1 MTNITP
7 QIRLIDGKPVT
18 TSRQLAEFFHKR
30 HDHVIDKIKAL
41 ECSDQFLTSNFSG
54 VKYNHRG
61 NEYTEYQITRDGFA
75 FLAMGF
81 TGKKAAVFKE
91 AYINAFNQMEAKLI
105 KQDQLCHSL
114 PDLTVRDKQSLKKVI
129 RFYTTRLYLLN
140 SSFEKSAL
148 IAYLM
153 EGAKAYSIDRA
164 VEAKL
169 DIRLD
174 TALGVLADERS
185 LLLDDGLD
193 MRNNR
198 MGYRSQ
204 SVSCGAYKW
213 LVGYFNRQL
222 PLIDAGYIPE

>member
-1 MTNITP
+1 MTNNTP
-7 QIRLIDGKPVT
+7 QVRLIDGKPIT
-18 TSRQLAEFFHKR
+18 TSKQLAEYFHKQ
-30 HDHVIDKIKAL
+30 HQHVTQKIEKL
-41 ECSDQFLTSNFSG
+41 ECSAEFLTSNFSL

-105 KQDQLCHSL
+105 KQDQLCDSL
-114 PDLTVRDKQSLKKVI
+114 PAMTVKDKQDLKKVI
-129 RFYTTRLYLLN
+129 RFYITRLNRLN

-153 EGAKAYSIDRA
+153 EGAQTYSMNRA

-174 TALGVLADERS
+174 STMGLLPDGRS
-185 LLLDDGLD
+185 LLLDDGID

-198 MGYRSQ
+198 AGYRVEV
-204 SVSCGAYKW
+204 VSRSAYKW
-213 LVGYFNRQL
+213 LGEYFNRQL
-222 PLIDAGYIPE
+222 PLIDVGYIPE